1 MRPSLL
7 NIKPIYWLR
16 TDCIALSFSLCLL
29 AFLAGSAEALAVSGP
44 QEAVGTKGTEISY
57 EEKIAD
63 VNARL
68 AAACT
73 PADSLAPLYNLYDL
87 SYGRDS
93 GNAVGW
99 VLLET
104 AIRAGDETVALD
116 VLRNMANYNMR
127 NDSILSLVLEQA
139 KKFPASNDRT
149 HTITF
154 IRIIQ
159 NNSRALYA
167 APEVREKQLQNFL
180 QQLSLN
186 PPTDL
191 YERIVLLYAV
201 CINLSEFANGDLLT
215 DYLQR
220 LGELI
225 EEADPENHALRN
237 VFNVWAGMIYTKV
250 EKPSLAIDAS
260 LKLLGEIDMLDE
272 RNAQMGRIYRNYDA
286 NRYIVYTRILQNYE
300 ALSEADIEKYHRLAL
315 EMVARNSRAAKTY
328 HNAPVPSIF
337 YYYSKK
343 DYTRTFNLIDNH
355 LDAIN
360 QSFGKRKLLKMYM
373 ESARAIGR
381 QDALLNASALYCRE
395 LEEDL
400 ENRQQERYRE
410 LQVLY
415 DVNDMKIRNLRL
427 KEEKQGA
434 QKAMWR
440 TVTIVCALLLLA
452 LFIFTLILIRL
463 NRRRALLARK
473 LEKSNNDLAHQR
485 DNLRKANEELKEAR
499 DVASRANQMKTDFI
513 NNMSHEVRTPLQA
526 MTEYAAIIADN
537 AEDTHRQYMR
547 DFADRLLLNCQ
558 MVNTIV
564 DDVLQLAELNNSSLI
579 IKQNLF
585 SSKPICDTAADAVRR
600 RLQPG
605 VELRVEADDF
615 IFRTDRH
622 RLLQIL
628 NNLLTN
634 AVKFTSRG
642 TITLACTKNETA
654 RTVEF
659 SVTDTGIGISP
670 SDSEIIFERFHKLDS
685 SAPGAGIGLTIAR
698 MIARLMG
705 GDLILDKAYA
715 GHGARFL
722 LTLPYDV

>member
-1 MRPSLL
+1 M
-7 NIKPIYWLR
+7 
-16 TDCIALSFSLCLL
+16 
-29 AFLAGSAEALAVSGP
+29 AVSGP

-104 AIRAGDETVALD
+104 AIRADDETVALD

-485 DNLRKANEELKEAR
+485 DSLRKANEELKEAR
-499 DVASRANQMKTDFI
+499 DVASRANQIKTDFI

-564 DDVLQLAELNNSSLI
+564 DDVLQLAELNNSSLSI

-722 LTLPYDV
+722 LTLPYDF

>member
-1 MRPSLL
+1 M
-7 NIKPIYWLR
+7 
-16 TDCIALSFSLCLL
+16 
-29 AFLAGSAEALAVSGP
+29 AVSGP
-44 QEAVGTKGTEISY
+44 QEAVGTKGTELSY
-57 EEKIAD
+57 AEKIAD

-99 VLLET
+99 LLLET

-159 NNSRALYA
+159 NNSRAIYA

-201 CINLSEFANGDLLT
+201 CINLSEFANGDLLA

-286 NRYIVYTRILQNYE
+286 NRYIVYTRILQNYKALTE
-300 ALSEADIEKYHRLAL
+300 AEIEKYHNLAL
-315 EMVARNSRAAKTY
+315 AMVARNERAAKTY
-328 HNAPVPSIF
+328 HYAPVPSIF
-337 YYYSKK
+337 YYFSKK
-343 DYTRTFNLIDNH
+343 DYNRTFSLIDTH

-360 QSFGKRKLLKMYM
+360 QYFGKREMLKMYM

-381 QDALLNASALYCRE
+381 QDALLNAATLYCRE

-400 ENRQQERYRE
+400 ESRQQERYRE

-427 KEEKQGA
+427 KEEKQTA

-440 TVTIVCALLLLA
+440 TVTIVCGLMLLA
-452 LFIFTLILIRL
+452 LVIFLLILLRM
-463 NRRRALLARK
+463 NRRRAILARR

-485 DNLRKANEELKEAR
+485 DSLRKANEELKEAR
-499 DVASRANQMKTDFI
+499 DMASRANQMKTDFI

-526 MTEYAAIIADN
+526 MTEYAAIIADS
-537 AEDTHRQYMR
+537 AEDTHRQYMK

-585 SSKPICDTAADAVRR
+585 NSKPICDTAADAVRR

-634 AVKFTSRG
+634 AVKFTSCG
-642 TITLACTKNETA
+642 TITLACVKNETA

-698 MIARLMG
+698 MIARLMEG
-705 GDLILDKAYA
+705 NLILDKSYA

-722 LTLPYDV
+722 LTLPYEV